1 MIIVIKR
8 VLFLVVL
15 LSSMVYAN
23 ERVIINMIN
32 NVSIPNVQKT
42 IDDANILKNELN
54 EKNFTNFLKS
64 WKKVEALYLAGDL
77 DEDYLFEPCIG
88 KTEIRYL
95 TCQSCDTAYQLPIK
109 LKSMSVEIEI

>member
-1 MIIVIKR
+1 MKIVIKR

-23 ERVIINMIN
+23 ERVLINVIN

-54 EKNFTNFLKS
+54 ETNFTNFL
-64 WKKVEALYLAGDL
+64 
-77 DEDYLFEPCIG
+77 
-88 KTEIRYL
+88 
-95 TCQSCDTAYQLPIK
+95 
-109 LKSMSVEIEI
+109 

>member
-23 ERVIINMIN
+23 ERVLINVIN

-42 IDDANILKNELN
+42 IDDANILKNELKL
-54 EKNFTNFLKS
+54 KNFTNFLK
-64 WKKVEALYLAGDL
+64 
-77 DEDYLFEPCIG
+77 
-88 KTEIRYL
+88 
-95 TCQSCDTAYQLPIK
+95 
-109 LKSMSVEIEI
+109 

>member
-23 ERVIINMIN
+23 ERVLINVIN

-42 IDDANILKNELN
+42 IDDANILKMN
-54 EKNFTNFLKS
+54 
-64 WKKVEALYLAGDL
+64 
-77 DEDYLFEPCIG
+77 
-88 KTEIRYL
+88 
-95 TCQSCDTAYQLPIK
+95 
-109 LKSMSVEIEI
+109 

>member
-23 ERVIINMIN
+23 ERVLINVIN

-77 DEDYLFEPCIG
+77 DEDYLDTP
-88 KTEIRYL
+88 RYM
-95 TCQSCDTAYQLPIK
+95 DVFNN
-109 LKSMSVEIEI
+109 LKEDLNSQMKMVIE